1 MDEKVEVKIVGY
13 PLTLKADV
21 NPEEAKRIARYVDS
35 MITET
40 MDHNK
45 RLGVQLASIL
55 SAVNIA
61 GEYFSTKKE
70 LQDLREVAREP
81 MENYESL
88 SETCDQQRAEIE
100 SLHREISRLKD
111 DLVRSLNTIGDINKR
126 MTGASIET
134 ENAKKALEDK
144 KHEMERIEES
154 LTTMQENM
162 ITMTKEHQELK
173 RSVVYNKGMT
183 NAKA

>member
-1 MDEKVEVKIVGY
+1 MEQKVEVKIVGY

-21 NPEEAKRIARYVDS
+21 HPEEAKRIARYVDT
-35 MITET
+35 MISET
-40 MDHNK
+40 MDHNG

-61 GEYFSTKKE
+61 GELFSTKKE
-70 LQDLREVAREP
+70 LEELREISREP

-88 SETCDQQRAEIE
+88 SEECKHHQSEID

-126 MTGASIET
+126 MSGAAQET
-134 ENAKKALEDK
+134 EDAKRALEDK
-144 KHEMERIEES
+144 KREMERIENS
-154 LTTMQENM
+154 LTRMQENM
-162 ITMTKEHQELK
+162 ISMTKENQELK
-173 RSVVYNKGMT
+173 RSIVYNKGIL
-183 NAKA
+183 NDK